1 MTMFGSQW
9 LANAG
14 ADAYEIEQS
23 IRFNDNDLSYMQ
35 RTPGSAGNDHTYTIS
50 VWIKRSEISGPLNQD
65 SFLGAAGASDLLGFY
80 NDTIQFSTAGG
91 GSLNLRSTA
100 VFRDPGAWYHIV
112 ARYDDT
118 QSTSTD
124 RARVYVNGVLIT
136 AWSPAT
142 YPSQNAGSD
151 FNTAVLHRIGAN
163 TIATNRNFD
172 GYLAEMVMID
182 GTSLGPDSF
191 GEINSDTGQWVPI
204 DVSDL
209 TFGTNGFH
217 ITGAN
222 SSDLGEDFS
231 GNNNDFATTN
241 LAATDQMSD
250 SPTNNWCVLNSVSL
264 TSTAT
269 LSDGNLTL
277 SNTATGSTTGT
288 LATPSSGKWY
298 FEVKFDSQSAATTSQ
313 AVGVVKAEEAYITG
327 TTGGGIY
334 FFTTG
339 LLRVEGDDS
348 AGSSWGSAWGVGE
361 TIGVAIDLDAN
372 KIWFA
377 IDNTWQASGDPSAG
391 TDPAA
396 SGFSSEPYV
405 ALIRNGN
412 SSRTTGWTANFGQNA
427 FAYTPPT
434 DFLALNSANLPA
446 PAIDLPEKYFNTVL
460 YEGNGGGQRVG
471 QFQPITELYTVPN
484 SVIFNDDDSAYLT
497 RTPGSASNLRTWT
510 WSAWIKRCTLS
521 TDQRIFTANNN
532 GTELSWRPSSGSGP
546 DQLRF
551 YVYSGGY
558 ICDAVTVA
566 SYKDVSAWY
575 HVVLRVDTTQ
585 ATDTNRIK
593 IYVNGVEQTL
603 VIGPGGVGP
612 YPSVNTELGV
622 NTATPHYI
630 GRFSNGANRYVD
642 QYMAE
647 INFIDGQALGASSF
661 GQLDASTNRW
671 IPKDAS
677 GLTFGT
683 NGFYLDMETAPGTGS
698 GAGTDSSDNGNNW
711 TESGLTAS
719 DQVTDSPTK
728 NYSTWNPLQTGTNIT
743 SMSDGNLVLSGTS
756 GAAAKWMS
764 LGTMPVSSG
773 KWYYEI
779 TSGGTRIGA
788 GFTTSGSLTQANLN
802 TGPID
807 VAAETFV
814 ITNAGEIYYGTT
826 DSGNTTPAFG
836 SGVTMGFALD
846 ADTGKAWVTVNG
858 SNWADSSDGTSGD
871 PVAGTNPTW
880 TQTIGTPVQ
889 PLCGDTSGGS
899 FVTLATANFGQSAF
913 AYTPPTGYNA
923 WNNDNLPLSDNGISS
938 FVWIKNRDAADNH
951 MLFDVVRGATKD
963 LHSNLTSA
971 EVTNPNTLTRFLING
986 FEVGSD
992 VEVNTN
998 GESYVAWQWSEGAT
1012 PGFDIV
1018 SYSGT
1023 GANRTVAHNLG
1034 VKPGMFIVKQR
1045 GAASTNWGV
1054 YHSAVG
1060 ATKSLFLQ
1068 STGAAFDSAEYF
1080 NDTEPTSSVFTLGT
1094 NAQGNADG
1102 GTYIAYVF
1110 APVEG
1115 FSAFG
1120 SYAGNSSTN
1129 GPMVNLGFRPAFL
1142 ICKVGTGSTGSWRLF
1157 DTTRNPSNV
1166 TNKLIYPNLSNAEAT
1181 SAELDILSNGFKI
1194 RVAGGYDINDS
1205 GDTIVYMAFAENPFK
1220 TANAR

>member
-14 ADAYEIEQS
+14 ATYEIEQS
-23 IRFNDNDLSYMQ
+23 TRFNDDDTSYMQ
-35 RTPGSAGNDHTYTIS
+35 RTPGSAGNDHTFTIS
-50 VWIKRSEISGPLNQD
+50 VWLKRGSDMGGVNQQD
-65 SFLGAAGASDLLGFY
+65 SFLGVAGASGALGFY
-80 NDTIQFSTAGG
+80 NNTIQFFTAGG
-91 GSLNLRSTA
+91 VSTNLRSTA
-100 VFRDPGAWYHIV
+100 VYRDPGAWYHIV

-136 AWSPAT
+136 DWSPAT

-163 TIATNRNFD
+163 TIATDRNFD

-222 SSDLGEDFS
+222 SDDLGEDFS

-250 SPTNNWCVLNSVSL
+250 SPT
-264 TSTAT
+264 
-269 LSDGNLTL
+269 
-277 SNTATGSTTGT
+277 SNH
-288 LATPSSGKWY
+288 
-298 FEVKFDSQSAATTSQ
+298 
-313 AVGVVKAEEAYITG
+313 
-327 TTGGGIY
+327 
-334 FFTTG
+334 
-339 LLRVEGDDS
+339 
-348 AGSSWGSAWGVGE
+348 
-361 TIGVAIDLDAN
+361 
-372 KIWFA
+372 
-377 IDNTWQASGDPSAG
+377 
-391 TDPAA
+391 
-396 SGFSSEPYV
+396 
-405 ALIRNGN
+405 
-412 SSRTTGWTANFGQNA
+412 
-427 FAYTPPT
+427 
-434 DFLALNSANLPA
+434 
-446 PAIDLPEKYFNTVL
+446 
-460 YEGNGGGQRVG
+460 
-471 QFQPITELYTVPN
+471 
-484 SVIFNDDDSAYLT
+484 
-497 RTPGSASNLRTWT
+497 
-510 WSAWIKRCTLS
+510 C
-521 TDQRIFTANNN
+521 
-532 GTELSWRPSSGSGP
+532 
-546 DQLRF
+546 
-551 YVYSGGY
+551 
-558 ICDAVTVA
+558 
-566 SYKDVSAWY
+566 
-575 HVVLRVDTTQ
+575 
-585 ATDTNRIK
+585 
-593 IYVNGVEQTL
+593 
-603 VIGPGGVGP
+603 
-612 YPSVNTELGV
+612 
-622 NTATPHYI
+622 
-630 GRFSNGANRYVD
+630 
-642 QYMAE
+642 
-647 INFIDGQALGASSF
+647 
-661 GQLDASTNRW
+661 
-671 IPKDAS
+671 
-677 GLTFGT
+677 
-683 NGFYLDMETAPGTGS
+683 
-698 GAGTDSSDNGNNW
+698 
-711 TESGLTAS
+711 
-719 DQVTDSPTK
+719 
-728 NYSTWNPLQTGTNIT
+728 TWNPLQTGTTIT
-743 SMSDGNLVLSGTS
+743 SLSDGNLVLSGTS

-764 LGTMPVSSG
+764 LGTMAVSSG
-773 KWYYEI
+773 KWYYEV

-802 TGPID
+802 TGPVD

-846 ADTGKAWVTVNG
+846 ADAGKAWVTVNG
-858 SNWADSSDGTSGD
+858 SDWADSSSGTSGD
-871 PVAGTNPTW
+871 PTDGSNPTW

-913 AYTPPTGYNA
+913 AYTPPTGYKA
-923 WNNDNLPLSDNGISS
+923 WNTDNLPAPAIEDPSAYFQTTLYEGDGSTQSIDQAGNSTFS
-938 FVWIKNRDAADNH
+938 PNFVWIKNRDAADSH
-951 MLFDVVRGATKD
+951 ALFDTVRGATEV
-963 LHSNLTSA
+963 LSSNSVAA
-971 EVTNPNTLTRFLING
+971 EATNADTLTAFESDG
-986 FEVGSD
+986 FALGDD
-992 VEVNTN
+992 VIVNTN
-998 GESYVAWQWSEGAT
+998 AESYVAWQWNEGAT

-1018 SYSGT
+1018 SYTGT
-1023 GANRTVAHNLG
+1023 GANRTIAHNLG

-1045 GAASTNWGV
+1045 GASDTNWGV
-1054 YHSAVG
+1054 YHSALG
-1060 ATKSLFLQ
+1060 ATESLFLH
-1068 STGAAFDSAEYF
+1068 SASAGYDSAEYW

-1194 RVAGGYDINDS
+1194 RVAGGNDINDS